1 MNVMG
6 MGSLAGGYVSRFS
19 AYGQSSIVA
28 FQALGDISPGQ
39 ELVQCQQRLLT
50 QMGMG
55 RCCSG
60 RSKGSLLQAQ
70 KHCTKRKKCTE
81 KAVAYVLAFRSCKLD
96 LQAWSLPLLQLQV
109 EL

>member
-50 QMGMG
+50 QRLGWG
-55 RCCSG
+55 GAALAGAKVPFSKH
-60 RSKGSLLQAQ
+60 RSIAQRGKVYGKGSCICISIPKLQA
-70 KHCTKRKKCTE
+70 
-81 KAVAYVLAFRSCKLD
+81 
-96 LQAWSLPLLQLQV
+96 
-109 EL
+109 